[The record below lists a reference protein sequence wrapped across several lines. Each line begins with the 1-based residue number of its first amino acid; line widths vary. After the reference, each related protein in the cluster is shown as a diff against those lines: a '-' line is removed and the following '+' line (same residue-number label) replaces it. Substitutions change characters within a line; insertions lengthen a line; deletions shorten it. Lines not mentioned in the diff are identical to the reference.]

1 MTTTTTTTTTTIVYG
16 RHGPPA
22 CRTGQ
27 LSIVSFNILSQTCL
41 DAHVACGQEDRQY
54 GHVAPACRAWRHRLP
69 LIVSLLTEMSPSIV
83 CLQEVDPDTFHSDFD
98 EWMKAR
104 GYASVLQDSRHGV
117 WFVNAILYRYDQ
129 VSVVWQESRSRA
141 LLVEL
146 RTASGD
152 SVLVGNLHLQAMPAE
167 APTRFCQARNT
178 LKRLRHRLET
188 TGGDPTAARIVLCG
202 DFNADDGGSVSELLR
217 QGSMEP
223 RHVDAESGTV
233 VNDEEFQHPFRFEK
247 VTGSPAPSYVTPGHS
262 HLVDL
267 IFVQNLKVDAVLNP
281 LDGAEELDQVTRAD
295 VPPSAAWPSD
305 HLPVGALLTIMR

>member
-1 MTTTTTTTTTTIVYG
+1 MTTTTTTTTTIVYG

-27 LSIVSFNILSQTCL
+27 LSIVSFNILSQACL

-69 LIVSLLTEMSPSIV
+69 LIVSLLTGMSPSIV
-83 CLQEVDPDTFHSDFD
+83 CLQEVDPDTFSSDFD

-104 GYASVLQDSRHGV
+104 GYASVLQDSRHGSGKNQGHERCLSNYERRV
-117 WFVNAILYRYDQ
+117 A
-129 VSVVWQESRSRA
+129 
-141 LLVEL
+141 
-146 RTASGD
+146 TAYSSGIFTCR
-152 SVLVGNLHLQAMPAE
+152 PCRRRRR
-167 APTRFCQARNT
+167 P
-178 LKRLRHRLET
+178 
-188 TGGDPTAARIVLCG
+188 GGDPTAARIVLCG

-247 VTGSPAPSYVTPGHS
+247 
-262 HLVDL
+262 
-267 IFVQNLKVDAVLNP
+267 NLKVDAVLNP